1 MIMRLE
7 EQGAVLGT
15 SGFMIFGFWVGAS
28 AFFTLFGTV
37 LAGTRL
43 RFVHFLSITGYSLF
57 GNVIALLAS
66 YILPFLWYLCFPLFS
81 VGSALSMAWL
91 FYERTP
97 RQNWARAIAAV
108 AIVTHVLFTLH
119 LRRFARDAHVVFAPG
134 PGP

>member
-1 MIMRLE
+1 MKTLTTTLLTGLLLL
-7 EQGAVLGT
+7 GAHAADHDL
-15 SGFMIFGFWVGAS
+15 S
-28 AFFTLFGTV
+28 A

-43 RFVHFLSITGYSLF
+43 RFIHFLSITGYSLF

-66 YILPFLWYLCFPLFS
+66 YLVPFLWYICFPLFS

-97 RQNWARAIAAV
+97 RQNWARAIAAL

-119 LRRFARDAHVVFAPG
+119 LRRFARDAHIVFAPG
-134 PGP
+134 PAGAL